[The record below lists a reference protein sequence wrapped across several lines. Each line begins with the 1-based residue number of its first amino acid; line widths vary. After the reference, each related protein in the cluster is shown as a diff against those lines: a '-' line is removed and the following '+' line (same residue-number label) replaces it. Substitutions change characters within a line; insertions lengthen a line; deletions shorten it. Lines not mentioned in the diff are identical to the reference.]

1 MEPFFQTSY
10 KALVESP
17 NGASLWWHSL
27 PLPDGNRVNGHNPDK
42 DLQFK
47 MWRAMQIPEAG
58 GLAHK
63 RVLDVGANDGF
74 FTVAAVMAGARA
86 VTAVDM
92 EWSTW
97 PMNIDYACRTW
108 KVDPEIVSGDFMTHG
123 LAGVYDVI
131 LLLGVLYHLEN
142 LPACMRRLRSLLVEG
157 GVVYVESQ
165 MSQVDSPLPIF
176 EYASD
181 VFPTVAIQ
189 DKKNLARVGISNYLF
204 PNPAAV
210 ANLAHSYD
218 FACTRLDGPKNA
230 YTRENPYRQFFK
242 LTKLG

>member
-131 LLLGVLYHLEN
+131 SRTSLDPSQRRS
-142 LPACMRRLRSLLVEG
+142 PASARPLSSSVDSNGRSTAISRRLTGSQG
-157 GVVYVESQ
+157 PKPGVSR
-165 MSQVDSPLPIF
+165 
-176 EYASD
+176 YATKRPSADTRGRKARPVSD
-181 VFPTVAIQ
+181 V
-189 DKKNLARVGISNYLF
+189 SC
-204 PNPAAV
+204 
-210 ANLAHSYD
+210 SS
-218 FACTRLDGPKNA
+218 
-230 YTRENPYRQFFK
+230 
-242 LTKLG
+242 

>member
-1 MEPFFQTSY
+1 
-10 KALVESP
+10 
-17 NGASLWWHSL
+17 
-27 PLPDGNRVNGHNPDK
+27 
-42 DLQFK
+42 
-47 MWRAMQIPEAG
+47 
-58 GLAHK
+58 
-63 RVLDVGANDGF
+63 
-74 FTVAAVMAGARA
+74 
-86 VTAVDM
+86 
-92 EWSTW
+92 
-97 PMNIDYACRTW
+97 
-108 KVDPEIVSGDFMTHG
+108 
-123 LAGVYDVI
+123 
-131 LLLGVLYHLEN
+131 
-142 LPACMRRLRSLLVEG
+142 MRRLRSLLVEG